1 MTGINAYRDSTV
13 ATADPVKLITLLYDG
28 TLKAIRKA
36 RLLREDGNR
45 TAYLDQLEKA
55 NLILGEL
62 FASLDMSQGSIPSQ
76 LGGLYTYCMRLLVE
90 ASFDDPSNLDEV
102 EKHISRVAES
112 WRSAT
117 AGLHSPEAS
126 RSYGAVA

>member
-28 TLKAIRKA
+28 ALKAIRKA

-45 TAYLDQLEKA
+45 QGYFDQLEKA

-62 FASLDMSQGSIPSQ
+62 FAALDMSQGELPAR

-90 ASFDDPSNLDEV
+90 ASFDDTANLDEV

-112 WRSAT
+112 WRTAT
-117 AGLHSPEAS
+117 AGLRTPAEA
-126 RSYGAVA
+126 RGYGAVA

>member
-28 TLKAIRKA
+28 ALKAIRKA
-36 RLLREDGNR
+36 RMLREDGNR
-45 TAYLDQLEKA
+45 QGYFDQLEKA

-62 FASLDMSQGSIPSQ
+62 FASLDMNQGEIPAR
-76 LGGLYTYCMRLLVE
+76 LGGVYTYCMRLLVE
-90 ASFDDPSNLDEV
+90 ASFEDTAGLDEA

-112 WRSAT
+112 WRTAT
-117 AGLHSPEAS
+117 TGLRSPSEE
-126 RSYGAVA
+126 RSFGAVA

>member
-28 TLKAIRKA
+28 ALKAIRKA

-45 TAYLDQLEKA
+45 EGYFDQLNKA

-62 FASLDMSQGSIPSQ
+62 FASLDMSQGDIPAR
-76 LGGLYTYCMRLLVE
+76 LGGVYTYCMRLLVQ
-90 ASFDDPSNLDEV
+90 ASFEETANLNEV

-117 AGLHSPEAS
+117 AGLHSPSEA
-126 RSYGAVA
+126 RGYGAVA